1 MSTGVGYLSTLMLH
15 SLILKL
21 MDMYSTWWVL
31 LSSNLAFFLC
41 LNCIWNRSSSLL
53 LFAVIYGGLP
63 PLLFLPLSGC
73 LSGTISPAT
82 VLVSFGSRF
91 DPHSPFQ
98 FRVICVSE
106 YSISSPSRIC
116 LSKLNLHT
124 LETLNVYFGGV
135 SFSEWLFSQCSTG
148 ALSSFSFW
156 IACTCSLVLSHMVL
170 WVSSWYLAMV
180 PLVKQS
186 EHWIT

>member
-1 MSTGVGYLSTLMLH
+1 MGVY
-15 SLILKL
+15 
-21 MDMYSTWWVL
+21 
-31 LSSNLAFFLC
+31 A
-41 LNCIWNRSSSLL
+41 
-53 LFAVIYGGLP
+53 P
-63 PLLFLPLSGC
+63 PFLFLPLSGC

-124 LETLNVYFGGV
+124 LETLNAYFGGV

-180 PLVKQS
+180 PLVEQS
-186 EHWIT
+186 QHWITYVRFLFLQLPGLDLQGSHPKWIKSFKEMST